1 MLALQTVAQA
11 SKARPSVTQPMQ
23 PSEGV
28 SAAAAAAVTQPTAPS
43 TETIPADGSH
53 ENDTLNSFHIKFD
66 PTINPSQF
74 AFDLRDENADSDPD
88 ISEESSI
95 QQRSSPINTDFDLDG
110 PPSASKLSV
119 IKDEEDV
126 LPQDAT
132 AEFLKWHHRLGH
144 ISSRKIRTLAGMG
157 ILPKALL
164 NCKVPLCTSCL
175 FGKATRRLWKTPFQT
190 MRKSFDTFK
199 QQVGKATSP
208 VVQPPEGA
216 SAAAAAQRP
225 TSPADDIP
233 ADDPLVDEQQ
243 HVHFADD
250 EIPPAVPPEGDA
262 GQLPTTQRRSTHQ
275 RLPPG
280 RFEHLRKVDDDVVH
294 HFAPTAL
301 HPLISPIT
309 KDGISHLRDNT
320 AIIYDAFIET
330 QWTGHSIPKAN
341 GFSQFETI
349 EQDDSEP
356 ISFKANLFS
365 KDDFRLRGADT
376 ASSAPDESLR
386 SLH

>member
-1 MLALQTVAQA
+1 MRALQTVAQA

-28 SAAAAAAVTQPTAPS
+28 SAAAAAAAAAVTQPTAPS

-144 ISSRKIRTLAGMG
+144 ISSRKIRTLSGMG
-157 ILPKALL
+157 LLPKALL
-164 NCKVPLCTSCL
+164 NCKIPLCTSCL

-190 MRKSFDTFK
+190 MRKSVDTFK

-275 RLPPG
+275 RLPPE
-280 RFEHLRKVDDDVVH
+280 RFQR
-294 HFAPTAL
+294 
-301 HPLISPIT
+301 
-309 KDGISHLRDNT
+309 
-320 AIIYDAFIET
+320 
-330 QWTGHSIPKAN
+330 TGHSIPKAN

>member
-1 MLALQTVAQA
+1 
-11 SKARPSVTQPMQ
+11 
-23 PSEGV
+23 
-28 SAAAAAAVTQPTAPS
+28 
-43 TETIPADGSH
+43 
-53 ENDTLNSFHIKFD
+53 
-66 PTINPSQF
+66 
-74 AFDLRDENADSDPD
+74 
-88 ISEESSI
+88 
-95 QQRSSPINTDFDLDG
+95 
-110 PPSASKLSV
+110 
-119 IKDEEDV
+119 
-126 LPQDAT
+126 
-132 AEFLKWHHRLGH
+132 
-144 ISSRKIRTLAGMG
+144 
-157 ILPKALL
+157 
-164 NCKVPLCTSCL
+164 
-175 FGKATRRLWKTPFQT
+175 

-275 RLPPG
+275 RLPPERFQQTQQVGQHSQPFDQPPEEHPMLAYDAISDPDTISLHQAMQEPTKKEFDHSTQASFETRLLIHFRDDRHVHAIIDSYVIKADIKSISLIAQRFLTG

-320 AIIYDAFIET
+320 AAIYDAFIET